1 MIHIYW
7 GDGKGKTT
15 AAMGLALR
23 MAGRDQSVAIA
34 QFMKGLD
41 SGERSALALLP
52 NVTLLDIPKEVKF
65 SFALTREEFQ
75 AEADRSLRLL
85 EEAAAL
91 AEAEAM
97 DDGSSVSLDAFKA
110 ELEGYSGK
118 LVLRI
123 PRSLHKHLKEEAEIE
138 GVSLNQYML
147 YKLSR

>member
-1 MIHIYW
+1 MNQSLSPAELEQRFAEINAREQL
-7 GDGKGKTT
+7 T
-15 AAMGLALR
+15 A
-23 MAGRDQSVAIA
+23 
-34 QFMKGLD
+34 
-41 SGERSALALLP
+41 
-52 NVTLLDIPKEVKF
+52 
-65 SFALTREEFQ
+65 
-75 AEADRSLRLL
+75 

>member
-1 MIHIYW
+1 MN
-7 GDGKGKTT
+7 
-15 AAMGLALR
+15 
-23 MAGRDQSVAIA
+23 QSLSPAELEQRFAESV
-34 QFMKGLD
+34 QWVLD
-41 SGERSALALLP
+41 HPA
-52 NVTLLDIPKEVKF
+52 
-65 SFALTREEFQ
+65 
-75 AEADRSLRLL
+75 
-85 EEAAAL
+85 EAAAL